1 MKKILITEAQLR
13 MLENDGWSYS
23 PEKIDE
29 FVISAEKDLTEARRI
44 LTGAHNAITVI
55 SIGDMMDEIGR
66 YESFV
71 TDIEKYQRH
80 YEKLYGKYY
89 DIVNMYDFMDLP
101 DNVSKLE
108 KINDQI
114 DAVQNELYRVYNSM
128 EEIVDSVKK
137 LKEVNISNETDRDN

>member
-71 TDIEKYQRH
+71 TDIENIKDIMRSYMENTTILSICTISWTYQ
-80 YEKLYGKYY
+80 
-89 DIVNMYDFMDLP
+89 I
-101 DNVSKLE
+101 
-108 KINDQI
+108 
-114 DAVQNELYRVYNSM
+114 
-128 EEIVDSVKK
+128 
-137 LKEVNISNETDRDN
+137 T

>member
-13 MLENDGWSYS
+13 MLENEGWSYS

-29 FVISAEKDLTEARRI
+29 FVEAAGKDLTDAKKVLAGAR
-44 LTGAHNAITVI
+44 NAITFVTL
-55 SIGDMMDEIGR
+55 GEMMDDIAR

-71 TDIEKYQRH
+71 SEVEQYQKH

-89 DIVNMYDFMDLP
+89 DIVDMYDYMDLP
-101 DNVSKLE
+101 DNVNKLE

-114 DAVQNELYRVYNSM
+114 DAVQNDLYRVYNSM
-128 EEIVDSVKK
+128 EEIVENVKK
-137 LKEVNISNETDRDN
+137 LKEINETSGDN